1 MRPAAVIARIA
12 KTAPVVAAACA
23 LIAASPADAKKL
35 RMLPLQPS
43 AAATSATAHLF
54 PTKLRDDLR
63 ATAPRSFKARR
74 GRAGAAKAVFRTGD
88 GISIPVEV
96 SASYAPNPAVEQ
108 GYVSFLG
115 GLVHGSELAN
125 LSVFIAPPRQ
135 IQSTYCGAGA
145 LACYIGDEQRMY
157 VPGVT
162 QHADPPVQFLIAHEY
177 GHHIELHRSDD
188 PWSAYDHGAKYWAS
202 HENVC
207 ALERRRRVTTNYY
220 NDASEAFA
228 ESYADM
234 QFPGVDFIYTDL
246 LAPDDAAFKAIR
258 TDVLRPWRGPH
269 TVSFRG
275 SFAPGARATQTFR
288 LQTPLDG
295 NARFELSAP
304 QDAAYS
310 LRVVAGSRVVARTR
324 ADAVGYT
331 VCGARSLTVQVTR
344 SAGSGPFTVAANVP

>member
-1 MRPAAVIARIA
+1 MRPAVVIARIA
-12 KTAPVVAAACA
+12 KAAPVVAAACA
-23 LIAASPADAKKL
+23 LIGAAPAHAKQL
-35 RMLPLQPS
+35 RMLPLKPTAGAS
-43 AAATSATAHLF
+43 ASSHLF

-63 ATAPRSFKARR
+63 ATTPRSFKARR
-74 GRAGAAKAVFRTGD
+74 GRATAAKAVFRTRD

-96 SASYAPNPAVEQ
+96 STAYTPNAAVEQ

-125 LSVFIAPPRQ
+125 LSVFIATPRQ
-135 IQSTYCGAGA
+135 IENTYCGASA

-162 QHADPPVQFLIAHEY
+162 QHADLPVQFLIAHEY
-177 GHHIELHRSDD
+177 GHHIEMHRSND

-207 ALERRRRVTTNYY
+207 TLERRHKVTTNYY

-246 LAPDDAAFKAIR
+246 LAPDDSSFRAIR
-258 TDVLRPWRGPH
+258 NDVLRPWRGPH
-269 TVSFRG
+269 TANLRG
-275 SFAPGARATQTFR
+275 TFAPGGRATQTFQ

-295 NARFELSAP
+295 NARFDRSVP
-304 QDAAYS
+304 DGAAYG
-310 LRVVAGSRVVARTR
+310 LRVSAAGRTITRTR
-324 ADAVGYT
+324 AASVGYT
-331 VCGARSLTVQVTR
+331 VCGTRTLTVQVTR
-344 SAGSGPFTVAANVP
+344 TAGSGPFTVAATIP

>member
-1 MRPAAVIARIA
+1 MRPPAVIARIA
-12 KTAPVVAAACA
+12 KAAPVAAAACA
-23 LIAASPADAKKL
+23 LIAASPAEAKKL
-35 RMLPLQPS
+35 RMLPLKP
-43 AAATSATAHLF
+43 TATASARLF

-63 ATAPRSFKARR
+63 AKGPHSFKARR
-74 GRAGAAKAVFRTGD
+74 GRATAAKAVFKTRD

-96 SASYAPNPAVEQ
+96 SASYAANPAVEQ

-162 QHADPPVQFLIAHEY
+162 QHSNPPVQFLIAHEY
-177 GHHIELHRSDD
+177 GHHIELHRSND

-202 HENVC
+202 YKNVC
-207 ALERRRRVTTNYY
+207 ALERRRKLTTNYY
-220 NDASEAFA
+220 NDASEGFA

-234 QFPGVDFIYTDL
+234 QFPGVDFIYSDL
-246 LAPDDAAFKAIR
+246 LAPDNGAFKAIR

-269 TVSFRG
+269 TVDLRG
-275 SFAPGARATQTFR
+275 TFTPGGRATQTFQ

-304 QDAAYS
+304 EGATYS

-324 ADAVGYT
+324 SAAVGYT
-331 VCGARSLTVQVTR
+331 ICGARTLTVQVTR
-344 SAGSGPFTVAANVP
+344 NAGSGPFMAAANIP

>member
-12 KTAPVVAAACA
+12 KAAPVAAAACT
-23 LIAASPADAKKL
+23 LIAASPAEAKKL
-35 RMLPLQPS
+35 PMLPLKP
-43 AAATSATAHLF
+43 AATASATAHLF

-63 ATAPRSFKARR
+63 AQGPRTFKARR
-74 GRAGAAKAVFRTGD
+74 GRAAAAKDQFKTRD
-88 GISIPVEV
+88 GITIPVQV
-96 SASYAPNPAVEQ
+96 SAAYTPNPAVEQ

-125 LSVFIAPPRQ
+125 LSVFIATPRQ

-177 GHHIELHRSDD
+177 GHHIELHRSND
-188 PWSAYDHGAKYWAS
+188 PWSAYDHGTKYWAS
-202 HENVC
+202 QENVC
-207 ALERRRRVTTNYY
+207 ALERRQRVTTNYY

-246 LAPDDAAFKAIR
+246 LAPDDSAFKAIR
-258 TDVLRPWRGPH
+258 NDVLRPWRGPH
-269 TVSFRG
+269 TVYLRG
-275 SFAPGARATQTFR
+275 LFAQGGRATQTF
-288 LQTPLDG
+288 QVPTALDG
-295 NARFELSAP
+295 NARFALSAP
-304 QDAAYS
+304 EGASYS
-310 LRVVAGSRVVARTR
+310 LRVLAGGRVVARTR
-324 ADAVGYT
+324 SAAVGYT
-331 VCGARSLTVQVTR
+331 ICGARSLTVQVTR
-344 SAGSGPFTVAANVP
+344 SAGSGPFTVAANIP